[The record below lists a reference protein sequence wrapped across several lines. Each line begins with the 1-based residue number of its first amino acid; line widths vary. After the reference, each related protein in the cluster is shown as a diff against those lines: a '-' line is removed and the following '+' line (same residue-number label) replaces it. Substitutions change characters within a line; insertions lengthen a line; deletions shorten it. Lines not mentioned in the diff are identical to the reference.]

1 MVSFQDVVVPQEN
14 VVGNVG
20 EGFKSE
26 SGVVGFASRLAE
38 MLIR

>member
-26 SGVVGFASRLAE
+26 LCETAVRVAE